1 MTVKTLFLLRVD
13 VQFYSNYQLSYI
25 DKWNDKARNEE
36 RKGQRE
42 CRREKER
49 RKEGG
54 MGNSFLLLRK
64 HLFKYRIII
73 DIGLSSVFVDVTP
86 KARETKGKLNK
97 WEYTKLIQQRKTS
110 SKEKSNLLNGRS
122 YLQIVYP
129 IRG

>member
-1 MTVKTLFLLRVD
+1 MIK
-13 VQFYSNYQLSYI
+13 QEM
-25 DKWNDKARNEE
+25 K
-36 RKGQRE
+36 
-42 CRREKER
+42 KER
-49 RKEGG
+49 DRGSAEEKREEGKEGG
-54 MGNSFLLLRK
+54 MGNSFLFLRK

-110 SKEKSNLLNGRS
+110 SKEKSNLLNGRP

-129 IRG
+129 TRG